1 VKAAD
6 PQRKKPKTVKA
17 ADPQSKKTETSRML
31 KWGFSYIA
39 FWQFAAFFMLLLLVW
54 VNEILDIPYLIYGE
68 EAAEPNLTRACISSA
83 GVFLAA
89 IITIGH
95 TYLQQRHLI
104 YGILTICSYCHKV
117 RISKEDWE
125 RLEVYFGSRTLAAFS
140 HGVCPDCFAKAQSEI
155 DSIQAPGD
163 KTPPAS

>member
-1 VKAAD
+1 MTVEANN
-6 PQRKKPKTVKA
+6 KPTKGK
-17 ADPQSKKTETSRML
+17 ETSLML

-68 EAAEPNLTRACISSA
+68 KAATPNLTRACISSA
-83 GVFLAA
+83 GVFIAA

-95 TYLQQRHLI
+95 TYLQQRHLV

-125 RLEVYFGSRTLAAFS
+125 RLEEYFGRRTLAAFS

-155 DSIQAPGD
+155 DAIHSPGD
-163 KTPPAS
+163 KVPPAS